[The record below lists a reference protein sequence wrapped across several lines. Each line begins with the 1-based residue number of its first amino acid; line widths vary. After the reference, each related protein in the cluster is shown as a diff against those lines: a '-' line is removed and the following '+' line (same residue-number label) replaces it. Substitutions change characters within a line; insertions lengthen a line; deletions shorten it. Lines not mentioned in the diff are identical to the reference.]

1 MRYVVSY
8 MKGRMNTHSMIAF
21 AEKYRDDLRRRDET
35 IRTLREAVSLHEI
48 ETGKWAK
55 EHDSYEERISQL
67 ELELSRAMEAYT
79 QLDEQKQENML
90 LKETIDRMRFDMDE
104 MRHAMVPGSNSGQ
117 STAANTMS
125 KSLGA
130 ELMGQMN
137 WEMNSSS
144 ETEVEE
150 LSSDGSMIH
159 EEEDTEV
166 EEDEDV
172 IQTIITKRKRVCP
185 RLLSFRVS
193 IFFTDK
199 CLAES
204 RKSSEYDGIDEA
216 NLRRVEG
223 VL

>member
-1 MRYVVSY
+1 
-8 MKGRMNTHSMIAF
+8 MNAHSMIAF

-35 IRTLREAVSLHEI
+35 IRSLRESVSLHEI

-55 EHDSYEERISQL
+55 EHESYEERIAQL
-67 ELELSRAMEAYT
+67 ELELSNAMVAYT
-79 QLDEQKQENML
+79 QLDEQKQENLL

-150 LSSDGSMIH
+150 LSSDGSLIL
-159 EEEDTEV
+159 EEQDTEV

-185 RLLSFRVS
+185 RLPSFRVS

-199 CLAES
+199 CLTES
-204 RKSSEYDGIDEA
+204 RKSGECDGIDEA
-216 NLRRVEG
+216 HLPRDERV
-223 VL
+223 L